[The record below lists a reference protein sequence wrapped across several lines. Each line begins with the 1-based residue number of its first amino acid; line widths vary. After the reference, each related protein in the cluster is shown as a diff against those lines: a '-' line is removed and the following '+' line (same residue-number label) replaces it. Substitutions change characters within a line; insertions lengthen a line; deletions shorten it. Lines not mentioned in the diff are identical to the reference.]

1 MRMMKGRRMKM
12 KLMAGGD
19 CVAAGGYKTIIMI
32 SFLPVTETCEA
43 GELLPVSLPT
53 NCNIAPVSPTH
64 SHSRPVYHD
73 TSRVGFKYVN
83 MV

>member
-1 MRMMKGRRMKM
+1 MKM

-32 SFLPVTETCEA
+32 SFLPVTETGEAGEA

>member
-1 MRMMKGRRMKM
+1 MKM

-32 SFLPVTETCEA
+32 SFLPVTETGEAGEA

-64 SHSRPVYHD
+64 SHSRPVYDD